1 MSINKYFDLFPFFP
15 SPREFIVVFELDNN
29 RQIESDN
36 LQWQWFV
43 YSNKRWQWLWLL
55 YQPHNSEIYNNTSN
69 EKRTVTMVIMCQ
81 FWNYINDNNGV
92 TGKGIEQPWTS
103 VGGEDK
109 RSGVDW
115 RGEINFDIILL
126 SLLIQCNTIK

>member
-1 MSINKYFDLFPFFP
+1 M
-15 SPREFIVVFELDNN
+15 FIVINGDN
-29 RQIESDN
+29 DCDCYTGHN
-36 LQWQWFV
+36 L
-43 YSNKRWQWLWLL
+43 
-55 YQPHNSEIYNNTSN
+55 ETYNNTNN
-69 EKRTVTMVIMCQ
+69 EKRIVTMVMMGQ

-92 TGKGIEQPWTS
+92 TRMGIEQPWTEQPWTS

-109 RSGVDW
+109 RSRSDW